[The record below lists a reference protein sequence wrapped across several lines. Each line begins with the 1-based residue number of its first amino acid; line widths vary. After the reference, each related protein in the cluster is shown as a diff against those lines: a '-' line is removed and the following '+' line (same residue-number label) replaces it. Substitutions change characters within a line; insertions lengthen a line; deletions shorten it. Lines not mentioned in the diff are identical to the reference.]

1 MLSSIFEDSQAGEAR
16 FSRALVYDVIN
27 DVSSITKYIVPKNES
42 EGDEESDDGLSE
54 EEREN
59 NKDLGFNVSI
69 LSRAPRGSILGFEIG
84 KGDKINLEFEK
95 SDSFF
100 ESDVEKTKLKL
111 YYPFFSSHFLLPVK
125 PGEHVVTIDL
135 PGISEYGFWMTRIHS
150 ELEVE
155 DSNYTHFD
163 RKYINPGPAPKNKE
177 KNVKQRNPGFP
188 NGESI
193 ESSDPKFDPGE
204 DEDAKEEFENK
215 FIISQRDGYETI
227 KSNYEDVVA
236 TEPVPRFIKRP
247 GDTVIQGSNNS
258 LIVLGTDRG
267 YGVSNRPEEKLSN
280 YKEKK
285 DKIKPGQGSI
295 DLVVGRGRILG
306 DPKEG
311 DGKESNALT
320 RPRVIK
326 NVNDEFE
333 LDKDPTSDESI
344 TSDISEKQKEQN
356 RYLDVPEGD
365 PDFINDAARIYVT
378 TSGDIDEKLGTLPA
392 AIPDPIDG
400 SSADDVLS
408 PKPDL
413 SSVSA
418 KADRI
423 RIVARNT
430 GTSALLQSEYKDVE
444 ISDGDIRIIK
454 QGETG
459 LDSSCI
465 YMMPDGSIQV
475 SGKVIMMG
483 RSEDT
488 MAEGI
493 GYGGK
498 GPADGGL
505 HPYVRFADLKKVFTE
520 LFTALDAF
528 TTTMQTH
535 VTPGFGSPSPQIIQ
549 AAVKLQSDLLKIDTE
564 SMNFDALA
572 SKRIF
577 GE

>member
-1 MLSSIFEDSQAGEAR
+1 LLGDLFDQDQSGEAQ
-16 FSRALVYDVIN
+16 FGRALVHDVIN
-27 DVSSITKYIVPKNES
+27 DVSSITKYIVSSKQQNP
-42 EGDEESDDGLSE
+42 DEESDDGLTE
-54 EEREN
+54 EEKET
-59 NKDLGFNVSI
+59 NKEIECSALT
-69 LSRAPRGSILGFEIG
+69 LSRAPRGSILAFSVG
-84 KGDKINLEFEK
+84 KGDKISLENEK
-95 SDSFF
+95 SESFF
-100 ESDVEKTKLKL
+100 SSDVEKTKLKL

-125 PGEHVVTIDL
+125 PGEQVIVVTI
-135 PGISEYGFWMTRIHS
+135 PGISEYGFWMTRVHS

-155 DSNYTHFD
+155 DLNYTHFD
-163 RKYINPGPAPKNKE
+163 RKYIEPGPPPKNKE
-177 KNVKQRNPGFP
+177 KNTKLRKPGFP
-188 NGESI
+188 NGESV
-193 ESSDPKFDPGE
+193 ESSDPKFKPDDD
-204 DEDAKEEFENK
+204 DEDDFESG
-215 FIISQRDGYETI
+215 FIIAQRDGYETI
-227 KSNYEDVVA
+227 KSTYKDVVT

-267 YGVSNRPEEKLSN
+267 YGLSNRPEEKLSN
-280 YKEKK
+280 YKVKGGNV
-285 DKIKPGQGSI
+285 KPSQGSI

-311 DGKESNALT
+311 DGKENAALT

-344 TSDISEKQKEQN
+344 TSDISEKQKDQN

-378 TSGDIDEKLGTLPA
+378 TSGDIDDKLGTSPA
-392 AIPDPIDG
+392 AIPGPING
-400 SSADDVLS
+400 SSADSALS

-430 GTSALLQSEYKDVE
+430 GTSGLIQSEYKDVK
-444 ISDGDIRIIK
+444 ISDGDVRIIK
-454 QGETG
+454 QGKAGE
-459 LDSSCI
+459 DASCI
-465 YMMPDGSIQV
+465 YMMSDGSIQV

-488 MAEGI
+488 MAEGV

-535 VTPGFGSPSPQIIQ
+535 VTPGFGSPSPQLTQ